1 MIAPNIMTRVS
12 MMNTTVMTIHH
23 LRVIQM
29 PVAVM
34 IIRLIPRYHD
44 TYILS
49 LNSNEYLVNFSN
61 NKVYSIPSQLEGKR
75 FTEWRWQSL
84 EYLVYNG
91 ILDEFPDDIS
101 SPNDYSPTRG
111 TFLLTSVCNLEC
123 IYCYAA
129 NPFRYN
135 LSL

>member
-1 MIAPNIMTRVS
+1 
-12 MMNTTVMTIHH
+12 
-23 LRVIQM
+23 M

-91 ILDEFPDDIS
+91 ILDE
-101 SPNDYSPTRG
+101 
-111 TFLLTSVCNLEC
+111 
-123 IYCYAA
+123 
-129 NPFRYN
+129 
-135 LSL
+135 LSMAT